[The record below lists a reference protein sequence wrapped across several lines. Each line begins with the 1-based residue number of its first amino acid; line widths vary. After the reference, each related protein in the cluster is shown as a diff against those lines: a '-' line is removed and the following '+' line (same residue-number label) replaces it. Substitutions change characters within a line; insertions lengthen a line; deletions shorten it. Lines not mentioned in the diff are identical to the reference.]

1 MTAESFAPGQRW
13 LSNNEPEL
21 GLGLVIASA
30 KGRITLLF
38 PATGDTRQYA
48 AGNAPLTRMVFH
60 PGSEIKAHD
69 GSGLTVEEV
78 TEKDGVLTYR
88 GGGKALPE
96 SALADSLNFTRPEDR
111 LLNAQLDDKSLFNLR
126 SKGLHHRFETLRGHQ
141 RGFLGPRIE
150 LIPHQ
155 LFAALQIRR
164 KGVPRLVLADESGT
178 GKTIIACLVLHRLLV
193 TARLERAL
201 IVVPP
206 ALVSRWHYE
215 LTRRFHLNVR
225 TLATPDDEAPRPDES
240 IILCTPDTLPAAA
253 KLSWDLLIVDDADA
267 VSDAVASAHLEPLSK
282 ATPGVILLTDL
293 PPQTEKAA
301 HERLRY
307 WLDGGGDPTPLPPM
321 GPVLAE
327 KLLNPTTDPWPEEE
341 VAALQELTGAPVDA
355 AIFSA
360 EQGDGRE
367 RALAALLEGLGAG
380 RRLLRN
386 TRAVIEG
393 LPEREVITHTLTL
406 PEDADKPL
414 KSAVSRE
421 FDLDGAALP
430 APVLA
435 SDPRLAWLRDYIAH
449 NERDKLV
456 LLCSTP
462 ERAAAI
468 ASHLGETGALHNDG
482 MSLEDRDRAIQ
493 RFIEKDG
500 QGAHVLVCSEN
511 GAEAR
516 ALPFAHHLVLFDLP
530 PDPLRV
536 QKRIGSLDR
545 FGHMAK
551 VRVHVP
557 LIAGTPSEVVHRW
570 YNEALHLLERPL
582 PVVHAC
588 GRAFGEAFRAL
599 AAQPPESWAEALPPL
614 LAQAQAH
621 AEEQKA
627 IIEAAPDRLSDLA
640 SYRVLPA
647 HRLLENVRRL
657 DSDLSLDFLMLRLF
671 DHFGFDAEDVG
682 ERTYNVRPREKDRK
696 PEAFPSI
703 QAAGQLVTFERQK
716 ALTRDDLWFLTWDSP
731 IVMEHIDLLVRST
744 EGNSCYA
751 VWEDL
756 RSQLILLECLFRVE
770 LAKPPQKL
778 YPTRFFSPAGV
789 RLIINHKLEDV
800 SAEYPMELINKNVR
814 NGRREWV
821 RTNEAALRNLLP
833 RLLADLTQ
841 RAHSRAEEMKTQAL
855 AELDT
860 QLLPEIERLKLLQQ
874 RGGPVSDFE
883 LQLLQSEY
891 DALKEALSH
900 PVVRLDSLRLVRRGP
915 TGKGI

>member
-1 MTAESFAPGQRW
+1 MMADLFAPGQRW

-30 KGRITLLF
+30 RGRITLLF
-38 PATGDTRQYA
+38 PATGETRQYA
-48 AGNAPLTRMVFH
+48 ASGAPLTRMIFNE
-60 PGSEIKAHD
+60 GSEIKAHD
-69 GSGLTVEEV
+69 GTSLVVEQVSEQG
-78 TEKDGVLTYR
+78 GVLTYR
-88 GGGKALPE
+88 GGGREIAE

-164 KGVPRLVLADESGT
+164 KGIPRLVLADESGS

-193 TARLERAL
+193 TSRIQRAL
-201 IVVPP
+201 VVVPAP
-206 ALVSRWHYE
+206 LVSRWQYE
-215 LTRRFHLNVR
+215 LLRRFHLPV
-225 TLATPDDEAPRPDES
+225 TTVDSSTSPPPRPDTPLV
-240 IILCTPDTLPAAA
+240 LCTPETLPAAA
-253 KLSWDLLIVDDADA
+253 SLPWDLLIVDDAD
-267 VSDAVASAHLEPLSK
+267 SADSPSLPPLCRT
-282 ATPGVILLTDL
+282 TPGVILLTDL
-293 PPQTEKAA
+293 PPQTETEA
-301 HERLRY
+301 HLRLRH
-307 WLDGGGDPTPLPPM
+307 WLDGGGDPTPVPAM
-321 GPVLAE
+321 GPLLAE
-327 KLLNPTTDPWPEEE
+327 KLLTPSTEPWPEEE
-341 VAALQELTGAPVDA
+341 VAALQELTGSPVDA
-355 AIFSA
+355 TIFTA

-393 LPEREVITHTLTL
+393 LPEREVLTH
-406 PEDADKPL
+406 K
-414 KSAVSRE
+414 
-421 FDLDGAALP
+421 LP
-430 APVLA
+430 APADAAATLLTTLTSEFAPDGSPTQTPILA
-435 SDPRLAWLRDYIAH
+435 EDPRLGWLNDYLAK
-449 NERDKLV
+449 NERDKIV
-456 LLCSTP
+456 LICSTP
-462 ERAAAI
+462 ERAAAV
-468 ASHLGETGALHNDG
+468 AGHLGPRAALHAHG
-482 MSLEDRDRAIQ
+482 LPLTTRDQAIQ
-493 RFIEKDG
+493 RFTDKETDG
-500 QGAHVLVCSEN
+500 ANVLVCSEN

-530 PDPLRV
+530 PDPLRI

-551 VRVHVP
+551 VRVHIPVVE
-557 LIAGTPSEVVHRW
+557 GTPSEVFHRW
-570 YNEALHLLERPL
+570 FNESLHLFERPL

-588 GRAFGEAFRAL
+588 GRAFGPKFRTL
-599 AAQPPESWAEALPPL
+599 AAQPPESWTDALPPL
-614 LAQAQAH
+614 LHEAQAH

-627 IIEAAPDRLSDLA
+627 LIEAAPDRLTDLA

-647 HRLLENVRRL
+647 HRLLESIRRL

-696 PEAFPSI
+696 PDAFPSI
-703 QAAGQLVTFERQK
+703 TAEGQLVTFERQK

-731 IVMEHIDLLVRST
+731 VVMEHIALLLRAT

-756 RSQLILLECLFRVE
+756 RSQIILLESLFRIE
-770 LAKPPQKL
+770 LAHPPEKL
-778 YPTRFFSPAGV
+778 YPTRFFSPAGL

-833 RLLADLTQ
+833 RMLADLTR
-841 RAHSRAEEMKTQAL
+841 RAQTRAEEMKAQAL
-855 AELDT
+855 TDLDA
-860 QLLPEIERLKLLQQ
+860 QLLPELERLKLLQQ

-891 DALKEALSH
+891 DTLKEALSH